1 MGFWIFMLVNNLVL
15 PVLMLVFGRVFQTKP
30 PAEINSFYGYRT
42 RMSSLNQDTWEY
54 AHLYFGKLW
63 LRLGFGMLL
72 LTGISMLSLYG
83 KDHKT
88 VGTAGGAVA
97 LVQILLLLLS
107 VGLTERKLREKFDA
121 QGHMR

>member
-1 MGFWIFMLVNNLVL
+1 M
-15 PVLMLVFGRVFQTKP
+15 
-30 PAEINSFYGYRT
+30 
-42 RMSSLNQDTWEY
+42 
-54 AHLYFGKLW
+54 YFGKLW
-63 LRLGFGMLL
+63 LRMGFGMLL